1 MAGAATNGHSVTPAL
16 GTSELLRVATAGSV
30 DDGKSTLIG
39 RLLLDSKQILEDQL
53 AAVERTTVEQG
64 GETLNLALLTDGLRA
79 ERERGI
85 TIDVAYRYFATPRR
99 RFVLA
104 DTPGHVEYTRNMV
117 TGASRSDVSIVLV
130 DARAGVVEQS
140 RRHASIS
147 ALLRIPHVVLCVNKM
162 DLVGFEQEVFER
174 VAAEFVG
181 LATHLGVE
189 DVTAIPISALLGD
202 NVVEPSPAMPWFSG
216 SPLLGHLEDIELIP
230 EGRTGGARLPVQWV
244 LPAAG
249 GPDERAYA
257 GQVSGGVL
265 RPGDEISVLPSGES
279 GHVARIETFD
289 GELHE
294 AAAPRAVTV
303 HLSGAIGAVRG
314 DMIVAAAEPPAV
326 TTELEATL
334 CWMSEEP
341 LEPGDAYL
349 LKHTT
354 RTVRAR
360 VGKLRFRLDND
371 SLEHEA
377 APARLTL
384 NDLAGVSI
392 AVDEPL
398 ALDPYRDNRVTGSFI
413 LIDETTNA
421 TVAGGMVD
429 SALPIHG

>member
-1 MAGAATNGHSVTPAL
+1 MPVATTNGHAVTPAL

-53 AAVERTTVEQG
+53 AAVERTTFEQG

-147 ALLRIPHVVLCVNKM
+147 ALLRTPHVVLCVNKM
-162 DLVGFEQEVFER
+162 DLVGFDRAVFER
-174 VAAEFVG
+174 VAEEFIG

-202 NVVEPSPAMPWFSG
+202 NVVEPSPSMPWFDG
-216 SPLLGHLEDIELIP
+216 APLLRHLEDIELIP
-230 EGRTGGARLPVQWV
+230 EGRTGGARLPVQWI
-244 LPAAG
+244 LPA
-249 GPDERAYA
+249 PDEPHGHGYA

-265 RPGDEISVLPSGES
+265 RPGDEVVVLPSGAT
-279 GHVARIETFD
+279 GRVTRITTFD
-289 GELHE
+289 GDLEE
-294 AAAPRAVTV
+294 AAAPRAVTL
-303 HLSGAIGAVRG
+303 HLSEGLAAARG
-314 DMIVAAAEPPAV
+314 DMIVAAAKPPWL
-326 TTELEATL
+326 TRELDATL
-334 CWMSEEP
+334 CWMSETP
-341 LEPGDAYL
+341 LEPGHGYL

-354 RTVRAR
+354 RTVGATVRE
-360 VGKLRFRLDND
+360 LRFRLDND

-384 NDLAGVSI
+384 NDLAGVRI
-392 AVDEPL
+392 AVDAPL

-413 LIDETTNA
+413 LIDEATNA

-429 SALPIHG
+429 AAPAAGG

>member
-1 MAGAATNGHSVTPAL
+1 MPVATNGHAASASL
-16 GTSELLRVATAGSV
+16 ATSELLRVATAGSV

-53 AAVERTTVEQG
+53 AAVERTTLEQG
-64 GETLNLALLTDGLRA
+64 SEGLNLALLTDGLRA

-130 DARAGVVEQS
+130 DACAGVVEQS

-162 DLVGFEQEVFER
+162 DLVDFDRAVFER
-174 VAAEFVG
+174 VAGEFSG

-202 NVVEPSPAMPWFSG
+202 NVVEPSPAMPWFTG
-216 SPLLGHLEDIELIP
+216 TPLLGHLEDIELLP

-244 LPAAG
+244 LPSGG
-249 GPDERAYA
+249 GPEAHCYA

-265 RPGDEISVLPSGES
+265 RPGDEVAVLPSGAS
-279 GHVARIETFD
+279 GRIARIATFD
-289 GELHE
+289 GDLDE
-294 AAAPRAVTV
+294 AAAPRSVTL
-303 HLSGAIGAVRG
+303 HLSNGLDAVRG
-314 DMIVAAAEPPAV
+314 DMIVAAAEPPML
-326 TTELEATL
+326 TRELEATL
-334 CWMSEEP
+334 CWMSETP
-341 LEPGDAYL
+341 LEPGAGYL

-354 RTVRAR
+354 RTVRAT
-360 VGKLRFRLDND
+360 VGELRFRLDND
-371 SLEHEA
+371 SLEHEP

-384 NDLAGVSI
+384 NDLAGVRI
-392 AVDEPL
+392 ALDAPL

-413 LIDETTNA
+413 LIDEATNA

-429 SALPIHG
+429 AAPAAGG

>member
-1 MAGAATNGHSVTPAL
+1 MPAATTNGHAPSPAL
-16 GTSELLRVATAGSV
+16 GTSELLRMATAGSV

-53 AAVERTTVEQG
+53 AAVERTTLEQG

-147 ALLRIPHVVLCVNKM
+147 ALLRTPHVVLCVNKM
-162 DLVGFEQEVFER
+162 DLVGFDRAAFER
-174 VAAEFVG
+174 VAEEFIG

-202 NVVEPSPAMPWFSG
+202 NVVEPSPSMPWFTG
-216 SPLLGHLEDIELIP
+216 APLLGHLEDIELIP

-244 LPAAG
+244 LGTPG
-249 GPDERAYA
+249 DRDGQGYA

-265 RPGDEISVLPSGES
+265 RPGDAVAVLPSGEQ
-279 GHVARIETFD
+279 GHIARIATFD
-289 GELHE
+289 GDLDE
-294 AAAPRAVTV
+294 AAAPRAVTL
-303 HLSGAIGAVRG
+303 HLSEGLSAARG

-326 TTELEATL
+326 TRELDATV
-334 CWMSEEP
+334 CWMSEAP
-341 LEPGDAYL
+341 LEPGHDLL

-360 VGKLRFRLDND
+360 VSELRFRLDND
-371 SLEHEA
+371 SLEHET

-384 NDLAGVSI
+384 NDLAGVRI
-392 AVDEPL
+392 AVDAPL
-398 ALDPYRDNRVTGSFI
+398 AVDPYRDNRVTGSFI
-413 LIDETTNA
+413 LIDEATNA

-429 SALPIHG
+429 DAPGIGA

>member
-1 MAGAATNGHSVTPAL
+1 MPVATNGHFASASL
-16 GTSELLRVATAGSV
+16 ATSELLRVATAGSV

-53 AAVERTTVEQG
+53 AAVERTTLEQG
-64 GETLNLALLTDGLRA
+64 SEGLNLALLTDGLRA

-130 DARAGVVEQS
+130 DACAGVVEQS
-140 RRHASIS
+140 RRHASIG

-162 DLVGFEQEVFER
+162 DLVGFDRAVFER
-174 VAAEFVG
+174 VAGEFIG

-202 NVVEPSPAMPWFSG
+202 NVVEPSPSMPWFTG
-216 SPLLGHLEDIELIP
+216 APLLRHLEDIELIP

-244 LPAAG
+244 LPGAG
-249 GPDERAYA
+249 GHCYA

-265 RPGDEISVLPSGES
+265 RPGDEVAVLPSGAS
-279 GHVARIETFD
+279 GHIARIETFD
-289 GELHE
+289 GDLEE

-303 HLSGAIGAVRG
+303 HLSDGLDAVRG
-314 DMIVAAAEPPAV
+314 DMIVAAAEPP
-326 TTELEATL
+326 TLTRELEATL
-334 CWMSEEP
+334 CWMNETP
-341 LEPGDAYL
+341 LEPGDGYL

-354 RTVRAR
+354 RTVHAR
-360 VGKLRFRLDND
+360 VEELRFRLDND

-377 APARLTL
+377 APERLTL
-384 NDLAGVSI
+384 NDLAGVRI
-392 AVDEPL
+392 AVDAPL

-413 LIDETTNA
+413 LIDEATNA

-429 SALPIHG
+429 AAPAAGG